1 MSLELHEEDLL
12 PDPIALAQ
20 RWFADAQAA
29 GVEQHDAM
37 TLATATPDGRP
48 SARAVLLKGIDAR
61 GFAFFTNYES
71 RKGRELDANPH
82 AALVLLWI
90 PLQRQVRVTGSVARL
105 DAEESD
111 AYFATRPR
119 GSQLGAWASQ
129 QSRAAARPRRAGA
142 ALGGARRAL
151 RRGSGAAPAALG
163 RLPRRAGRDRGLAGP
178 LQPPP
183 RPLRLHAHAGRRLDA
198 RPAPALTEPERGL
211 SRAATIRK
219 SDRGMGGRC
228 DLGPSGR
235 TGRTRTTACCC
246 R

>member
-1 MSLELHEEDLL
+1 MTPELTEDDLL

-71 RKGRELDANPH
+71 RKARELEANPH

-105 DAEESD
+105 SEEESD
-111 AYFATRPR
+111 AYFGTRPR

-129 QSRAAARPRRAGA
+129 QSRPLPDRAELESRWA
-142 ALGGARRAL
+142 ALDERYGGGAVPRPPHWGGYRVDPREIEVWQGRANRLHDRFAYTRAPDGGWRRE
-151 RRGSGAAPAALG
+151 R
-163 RLPRRAGRDRGLAGP
+163 
-178 LQPPP
+178 LQP
-183 RPLRLHAHAGRRLDA
+183 
-198 RPAPALTEPERGL
+198 
-211 SRAATIRK
+211 
-219 SDRGMGGRC
+219 
-228 DLGPSGR
+228 
-235 TGRTRTTACCC
+235 
-246 R
+246 